1 MLQLLARGGMRRTRY
16 VLANVNRYLAN
27 VAPALHMGYMGKP
40 HLWFTQTEH
49 QKKRMAQV
57 CCNHLRFARLVTC

>member
-1 MLQLLARGGMRRTRY
+1 MSRTRRLT
-16 VLANVNRYLAN
+16 VGVDRYLAN

-57 CCNHLRFARLVTC
+57 L